1 MIRTNTEKALTREYW
16 SGRIEEVQEIE
27 THSGKDKDDK
37 DKRHRKGPK
46 RQNLEDLPAENR
58 GNVLRCR
65 KYRLAKKEKEF
76 NYINKLNDLESGFL
90 SR

>member
-58 GNVLRCR
+58 GSVLRSR
-65 KYRLAKKEKEF
+65 KYRLGLKENKNNGLAK
-76 NYINKLNDLESGFL
+76 S
-90 SR
+90 

>member
-1 MIRTNTEKALTREYW
+1 M
-16 SGRIEEVQEIE
+16 QEIE

-58 GNVLRCR
+58 GNILRCR

-76 NYINKLNDLESGFL
+76 NYNTNYYFPPL
-90 SR
+90 SSPLLSFPLLSWPRCASSHVFQFSY